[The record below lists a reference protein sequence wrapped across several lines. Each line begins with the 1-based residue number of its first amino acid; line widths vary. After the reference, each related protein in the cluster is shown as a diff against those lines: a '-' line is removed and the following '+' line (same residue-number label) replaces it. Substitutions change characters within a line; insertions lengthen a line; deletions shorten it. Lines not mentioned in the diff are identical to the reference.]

1 MKNSSLDRLR
11 AGLGA
16 LAETWAGGLPA
27 FGAGAVGADAVG
39 DEFEA
44 LSGPGLVRVVEEVA
58 GLRRSLDAV
67 LARAADEV
75 AKRSAPGFGADGLAK
90 QHGYASPARLV
101 AAATG
106 GAPAEASRLLAVGE
120 ATRARASFT
129 GELLPA
135 KFAAVRR
142 ALDDG
147 ALSVDAAAAI
157 TGMLRRVEVRAEASL
172 LEPYEQKLVEFADGQ
187 PFSLIQRAV
196 KAAEARL
203 DEDGAQPADERMFA
217 ARALTLHE
225 DGHGMFQLRGRLDPV
240 TAAPI
245 KAALDALVSDALA
258 RRRSHEPGTTGLDG
272 TTGAT
277 GLDGTSG
284 TTGLDGTTGTTGLDD
299 TSDATGL
306 DGTTGTTGLDST
318 TGTTGLDGTSD
329 ATGLDGPGGATGG
342 PVVPDQRSIPQLQAD
357 ALAELAKHALGCTAA
372 PGTAPKTTIVVRMSL
387 DALRT
392 GTGLAEIDGIDR
404 PIAAATARKLAA
416 DAELIP
422 IVLGADS
429 APLDLGRA
437 TRLFTK
443 PQRIAL
449 MERDGGCACC
459 GANITYAEAHHIQWW
474 ARDHGRTDLANG
486 VMLCTS
492 CHHRIHDQGW
502 RIHTDGPRIWFIP
515 PPHIDP
521 SQHPRL
527 GGRARFDPTSPAWSA
542 RAARPP
548 ATPETAA
555 A

>member
-1 MKNSSLDRLR
+1 MKNSSLDRLQ

-27 FGAGAVGADAVG
+27 LGADAVGADAVG

-217 ARALTLHE
+217 ERALTLHE

-272 TTGAT
+272 AA
-277 GLDGTSG
+277 GLDGASG
-284 TTGLDGTTGTTGLDD
+284 ASGLDG
-299 TSDATGL
+299 
-306 DGTTGTTGLDST
+306 T

-392 GTGLAEIDGIDR
+392 GTGLAEIDGIDK